1 MVATK
6 KRPTYYHPLRQKGY
20 VCGSFG
26 MFKIGSANFVLWL
39 TLCLTFLFLRSFE
52 LPLWVHDSIY
62 SKEDTL
68 DLICKEL
75 VAEEL
80 TTSVNQFTF
89 LMYRSP
95 RVERKRLE
103 CHHILPYD
111 FLLVTHTG
119 RL

>member
-6 KRPTYYHPLRQKGY
+6 KRPTYYHPLLQKGY
-20 VCGSFG
+20 VSGSFG
-26 MFKIGSANFVLWL
+26 MLKIGSANFVLWL
-39 TLCLTFLFLRSFE
+39 TLCLTVLFLRSFE

-62 SKEDTL
+62 SKEDTS

-75 VAEEL
+75 VAKEL

-89 LMYRSP
+89 LIYRSP
-95 RVERKRLE
+95 WVERKRVE

-111 FLLVTHTG
+111 FFLVT
-119 RL
+119 L